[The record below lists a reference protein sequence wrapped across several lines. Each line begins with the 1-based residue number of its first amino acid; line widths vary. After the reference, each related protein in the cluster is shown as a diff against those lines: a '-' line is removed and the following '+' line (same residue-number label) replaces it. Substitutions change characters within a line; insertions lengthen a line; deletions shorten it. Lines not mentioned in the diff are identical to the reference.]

1 MKINKYISVD
11 EEIFRLLAEETNAS
25 DLINE
30 LLKAHYNQKQCE
42 NLSILQQK
50 LTEIK
55 RINKENRK
63 KERQLCQKIDKI
75 NQKNKE
81 FFENVQ
87 QRISKELLNK
97 LKKLENLDYDT
108 ALSLSQRYDLH
119 KKGIGGVKLI
129 NIWKE
134 VRKNG

>member
-108 ALSLSQRYDLH
+108 ALSLAQQYGLH
-119 KKGIGGVKLI
+119 NRGIGGVKLI

-134 VRKNG
+134 VRK